1 MTAPI
6 QTWLVEPLQRDVAVA
21 LERLAA
27 SDDVRR
33 IAVMPDVH
41 LAEDVCIGTVV
52 ATERMLYPAAVGGD
66 IGCGVAALRLEC
78 DADMLR
84 DETAAAWLLARL
96 YEHVPALQHAVARA
110 PELPMAIWDDV
121 LSDPRLER
129 IKRREGRLEFGTLGR
144 GNHFLEFQRDD
155 EGSAWLMVHSG
166 SRALGQAI
174 RDHHLRDA
182 PRSTTGLAYLDG
194 GSERGRAYL
203 HDVEWALRYAD
214 VSRRAMAERV
224 AALIDER
231 FGTNADWAS
240 FVSCHHN
247 HVRRETHDGTSWW
260 VHRKGAIPAA
270 LGEPGIIP
278 GSMGSPS
285 FHVEGRGHE
294 PALASSSHGAGRAL
308 SRSEARRAISRRD
321 LFRQLEGVLFDRR
334 RAEQLRDEA
343 PRAYKDIRAVMRAQR
358 DLTRIVRTV
367 HPVLS
372 YKGT

>member
-1 MTAPI
+1 GATALQGGGTHARICVAGVRRHVRARSHRRLRRASAGRFPAARDAGAVVVARSRRRRREGAPSTGARILARRDCGRDPAETNARAWIPDRAARRRGGGAVTAPI

-155 EGSAWLMVHSG
+155 EGSAW
-166 SRALGQAI
+166 RAA
-174 RDHHLRDA
+174 RA
-182 PRSTTGLAYLDG
+182 
-194 GSERGRAYL
+194 RGRAG
-203 HDVEWALRYAD
+203 DD
-214 VSRRAMAERV
+214 
-224 AALIDER
+224 
-231 FGTNADWAS
+231 
-240 FVSCHHN
+240 
-247 HVRRETHDGTSWW
+247 
-260 VHRKGAIPAA
+260 
-270 LGEPGIIP
+270 LG
-278 GSMGSPS
+278 
-285 FHVEGRGHE
+285 R
-294 PALASSSHGAGRAL
+294 
-308 SRSEARRAISRRD
+308 
-321 LFRQLEGVLFDRR
+321 
-334 RAEQLRDEA
+334 
-343 PRAYKDIRAVMRAQR
+343 
-358 DLTRIVRTV
+358 
-367 HPVLS
+367 
-372 YKGT
+372 